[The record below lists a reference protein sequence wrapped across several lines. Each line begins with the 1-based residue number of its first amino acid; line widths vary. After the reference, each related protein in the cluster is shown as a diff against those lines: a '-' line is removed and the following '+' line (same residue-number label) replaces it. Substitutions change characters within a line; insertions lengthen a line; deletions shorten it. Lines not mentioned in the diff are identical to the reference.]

1 MLIDQNNYFHDNEH
15 LMKVYQALERPQ
27 GAPGVWDGIE
37 DTDIACY
44 CTFFENLYLLYSH
57 KIARIE
63 DLDDLFGYR
72 FFIFTNDSFVQ
83 EHHLLPTSSSY
94 NEIFR
99 LYEAWIRHR
108 RKTGSPIP
116 KAENAFTEEY
126 LSAKLYMNDAARTP
140 EVAVGSFE
148 EKTTAFEIRTLGF
161 DSVPA
166 ILGLQERACEQIVD
180 KSLFYPLS
188 RAELIESLYLDTVL
202 GVFSPEGSLAGFAVL
217 VSGRDS
223 SRNLAVDAGEQ
234 PCGVLTFDVVV
245 TDPKWRGFGI
255 QRHLT
260 DCAVSLARSSGYR
273 TILATVSP
281 KNSFSLDNFL
291 AKGFAVSREGLSKYD
306 SLERSLVRLDL

>member
-1 MLIDQNNYFHDNEH
+1 
-15 LMKVYQALERPQ
+15 
-27 GAPGVWDGIE
+27 
-37 DTDIACY
+37 
-44 CTFFENLYLLYSH
+44 
-57 KIARIE
+57 
-63 DLDDLFGYR
+63 
-72 FFIFTNDSFVQ
+72 
-83 EHHLLPTSSSY
+83 
-94 NEIFR
+94 
-99 LYEAWIRHR
+99 
-108 RKTGSPIP
+108 
-116 KAENAFTEEY
+116 
-126 LSAKLYMNDAARTP
+126 MNDAVRTP

-202 GVFSPEGSLAGFAVL
+202 GVFAPEGSLAGFAVL